1 MRAYVG
7 YVVHSPGIMEDRRKI
22 LKISTNLESVIR
34 EIEEAAYK
42 ILCGNYS
49 FVFQEHYISRNNG
62 CARNHN
68 FDENNVFVY
77 GDDKILIW
85 RHYEI
90 IAYEVEED

>member
-7 YVVHSPGIMEDRRKI
+7 YVVHSSGIEKRKI
-22 LKISTNLESVIR
+22 LKISTNLESVVR
-34 EIEEAAYK
+34 EIDKAAHK
-42 ILCGNYS
+42 VMCGNYNS
-49 FVFQEHYISRNNG
+49 VFENHYISRNNDS
-62 CARNHN
+62 ARNHS

-77 GDDKILIW
+77 GDDDTLIW

>member
-7 YVVHSPGIMEDRRKI
+7 YVVHSPGIMEERREI

-34 EIEEAAYK
+34 ELDKAAYE

-49 FVFQEHYISRNNG
+49 FVFQDYYILRNG
-62 CARNHN
+62 DSARNHN

-77 GDDKILIW
+77 GDDKTLIW

-90 IAYEVEED
+90 IAYEVEEG